1 MNRSGMLAGILLRT
15 ALRVHLALA
24 PMLMLARARRVVAAV
39 PAAAGRERKKMM
51 SSSTTEVSVVFT
63 AAVVTVSD
71 SCSRGEREDIS
82 GAAVGEILKKAGFQI
97 VHTRI
102 VQDDSMQIQNALVH
116 LALEVRFIVTTGGT
130 GIAPRDVTPQATE
143 AICDRLIDGV
153 GERMRLEGAKKT
165 AFAALSRGVCGV
177 REKTLILNL
186 PGSPSGA
193 VESLESVM
201 DLIPHALDLLDGK
214 TEHF

>member
-1 MNRSGMLAGILLRT
+1 
-15 ALRVHLALA
+15 
-24 PMLMLARARRVVAAV
+24 
-39 PAAAGRERKKMM
+39 M
-51 SSSTTEVSVVFT
+51 SSSTTEGSVVFT

-71 SCSRGEREDIS
+71 SCARGERVDLS
-82 GAAVGEILKKAGFQI
+82 GPAVVEVLKKLGFR
-97 VHTRI
+97 VVATRI

-116 LALEVRFIVTTGGT
+116 LALEVRLIVTTGGT
-130 GIAPRDVTPQATE
+130 GIAPRDVTPEATE

-165 AFAALSRGVCGV
+165 PFAALSRGVCGV

-193 VESLESVM
+193 VESLEAVVE
-201 DLIPHALDLLDGK
+201 LIPHALNLLEGK
-214 TEHF
+214 TEH